1 MAKATFWRFEGC
13 ILELVSCLAKATFWR
28 LEGCMKQASFWN
40 YVVSCRQ
47 LQEDEARGEAAKE
60 KGEEEGIDRGRK
72 QEARAK
78 SKRRR

>member
-1 MAKATFWRFEGC
+1 
-13 ILELVSCLAKATFWR
+13 
-28 LEGCMKQASFWN
+28 MKQASFWN

-47 LQEDEARGEAAKE
+47 LQEDEARGEAANE

-78 SKRRR
+78 SKKRR